1 MWRTM
6 SSMVKV
12 AEGEAGGEETGED
25 KDVGGDVGIG
35 RYLTIRS
42 DEPGKIPQSKI
53 SEHGS
58 TP

>member
-1 MWRTM
+1 M